1 MRIKDT
7 VSHFW
12 IAAQPFFATQ
22 ILAVPPHISGEA
34 SPNQEGI
41 ECVIYDVDG
50 VKVNTVT
57 VEFPGST
64 VGVVE
69 LEPFIAGLKLESGL
83 QHGHVEVTSRGG
95 TRHICRIT
103 ANNSAM
109 QFTEPV
115 LLRSRDNSFIPLTL
129 SSHREQMLVAVN
141 AGTEVAQVT
150 CRLFY
155 GSRSP
160 EWNLVIPPHG
170 SKLVSLHDDL
180 LVTQDDRS
188 WEKGAVQSYIRMTS
202 RYQGPVSCFAMER
215 IPGETFS
222 QDIYRTLSLS

>member
-12 IAAQPFFATQ
+12 IAAHPYFATQ
-22 ILAVPPHISGEA
+22 ILAVPPCA
-34 SPNQEGI
+34 PNEEPAKTEQV
-41 ECVIYDVDG
+41 ECNIYDVDG
-50 VKVNTVT
+50 VKVNTVS

-69 LEPFIAGLKLESGL
+69 LEPFISGLKLESGL

-95 TRHICRIT
+95 TRHMCRIT
-103 ANNSAM
+103 SSNGAM
-109 QFTEPV
+109 QCTEPV
-115 LLRSRDNSFIPLTL
+115 LLRSRDSSFIPVTL
-129 SSHREQMLVAVN
+129 SAQREQMVVVVN
-141 AGTEVAQVT
+141 AGSEVAQVT

-188 WEKGAVQSYIRMTS
+188 WEKGSVQSYIRMNS
-202 RYQGPVSCFAMER
+202 RYQGPVSCFAVER
-215 IPGETFS
+215 VPGETFS
-222 QDIYRTLSLS
+222 QDSYRTLSLS